1 MGIQR
6 YLRQQAGKPGISILD
21 RNNSVFSNF
30 RATLDMRISKLD
42 EEKGNRNSSQDQS
55 KSFKDKGVNFL
66 LSKDV
71 PFEQSCSFI
80 RNNLQNIQTNG
91 SDKTVRNG
99 TQVEEKLWEYGLI
112 GDDTAEKL
120 LNAVMYHN
128 YTKLKIITT
137 DDHWNLHLNHFR
149 IVFGDGELNS
159 NFVEFD
165 PSASPRLSMC
175 NNLEPEKVKIK
186 LFIDPSNQHCVGYIY
201 KRYIELLP
209 TANGRFYHHIVL
221 PTLVDNS
228 IRLSDQSIGK
238 NRIRTM
244 IKQLNEKVQFLMT
257 SFLLKKSDLGHSNIF
272 SSGKSFRKSNKFI
285 GLLNQASAYNNQKF
299 TQFIQHQLSQQLLK
313 RKQIMMFDEAE
324 EKFRHTNNLI
334 FDEKHNNK
342 LQTDDLIDNRKSNKS
357 SIEEEINSEND
368 TNSNKS
374 FTKKSIE
381 ASSYNFLNFQS
392 ETSIGE
398 SEAETNKKSTYFQ
411 ILKTNKKH
419 LDNNLENAS
428 VSNESTLEISV
439 PKGINKVV
447 IRSNGKDRV
456 IDLSDI

>member
-42 EEKGNRNSSQDQS
+42 EEKGNRHSSQDQS
-55 KSFKDKGVNFL
+55 KGFKEKSVNFFL
-66 LSKDV
+66 NKDV
-71 PFEQSCSFI
+71 PFEQSCSFL
-80 RNNLQNIQTNG
+80 RNNLKNLQTNS
-91 SDKTVRNG
+91 SDKTIKND

-149 IVFGDGELNS
+149 IVVADGELNS
-159 NFVEFD
+159 SFLEFD

-186 LFIDPSNQHCVGYIY
+186 FSIDQTNQHCVGYIY
-201 KRYIELLP
+201 KKYIELLP
-209 TANGRFYHHIVL
+209 TTNGRFYHHIVL

-244 IKQLNEKVQFLMT
+244 IKQLNEKVQLLMT
-257 SFLLKKSDLGHSNIF
+257 SLLLKKSDLGHSNIF
-272 SSGKSFRKSNKFI
+272 SLGNSFRKSNNFI
-285 GLLNQASAYNNQKF
+285 GLLNQTSAYNNQKI

-313 RKQIMMFDEAE
+313 RKQVMMFDDAE
-324 EKFRHTNNLI
+324 EKFRHTNNLL
-334 FDEKHNNK
+334 FDEKSNNK
-342 LQTDDLIDNRKSNKS
+342 TETDELIDNKKSNKS
-357 SIEEEINSEND
+357 NIEEKTNYEND
-368 TNSNKS
+368 TNSKNS
-374 FTKKSIE
+374 SKKSSE
-381 ASSYNFLNFQS
+381 ASSYNLLNFQS
-392 ETSIGE
+392 ETSLVE
-398 SEAETNKKSTYFQ
+398 NKSETNKKSTYFQ
-411 ILKTNKKH
+411 ILKSNKKH
-419 LDNNLENAS
+419 PDNYFENAS
-428 VSNESTLEISV
+428 QSNESTLEISV
-439 PKGINKVV
+439 PNGINKVV
-447 IRSNGKDRV
+447 IRSNGKERV